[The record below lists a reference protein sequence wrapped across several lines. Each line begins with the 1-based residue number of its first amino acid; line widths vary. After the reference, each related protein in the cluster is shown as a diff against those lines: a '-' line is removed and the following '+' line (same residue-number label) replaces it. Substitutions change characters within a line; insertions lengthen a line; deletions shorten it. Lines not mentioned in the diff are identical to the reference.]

1 MYQTKE
7 DILKKWET
15 TETKAEAREIDQL
28 RKDISKAR
36 GVIAEALTQYRKKK
50 LKAKSKKQAEENPF
64 EDLKGYDRK
73 IDILDA
79 YGYGCITE
87 HEKDRLEELWDLRE
101 QSGRNSTKYTDRVTE
116 MLERAMDSVGDLY
129 VDQLFE
135 YDMKVRRMHK
145 EAEKTARENNERTFQ
160 REHGVIQ

>member
-15 TETKAEAREIDQL
+15 FETKAEASEIAQL
-28 RKDISKAR
+28 RKDIATAR
-36 GVIAEALTQYRKKK
+36 QAIADTLTNYRKKK

-64 EDLKGYDRK
+64 EDLKDYDRK

-87 HEKDRLEELWDLRE
+87 REKDRLEELWDLRE
-101 QSGRNSTKYTDRVTE
+101 QSGRKSTVYTDRVTE
-116 MLERAMDSVGDLY
+116 MLERAMNRIGDVY
-129 VDQLFE
+129 EEQLFE
-135 YDMKVRRMHK
+135 YEMKVQQRNK
-145 EAEKTARENNERTFQ
+145 EAARIAAENNERTWQ
-160 REHGVIQ
+160 REQGVKI